1 MLKYLY
7 TKQIFSEIPGEITL
21 GISISG
27 CQIHC
32 NGCHSRELWEDKG
45 TQLTRKRLESLI
57 IDNQGITC
65 LLLLGGEHDIENLIN
80 LFYYVS
86 VTFPKIKTAWYCGLD
101 MIPKDKEEIL
111 DYLDYVKTGHFD
123 INLGGLDSKD
133 TNQKLYEI
141 KHTPMGNELNDITYK
156 FWNKN
161 TLINNNDNKNS

>member
-7 TKQIFSEIPGEITL
+7 NQVVFSEIPQQITL

-32 NGCHSRELWEDKG
+32 KGCHSRELWEDKG
-45 TQLTRKRLESLI
+45 TQLTRKGLENLI
-57 IDNQGITC
+57 ISNDGITC
-65 LLLLGGEHDIENLIN
+65 LLLLGGEHDIDNLIN

-111 DYLDYVKTGHFD
+111 DYLDYVKIGHFD
-123 INLGGLDSKD
+123 LNLGGLDSPD
-133 TNQKLYEI
+133 TNQKLYKINHNQE
-141 KHTPMGNELNDITYK
+141 GNKLIDITYK
-156 FWNKN
+156 FLK
-161 TLINNNDNKNS
+161 K

>member
-7 TKQIFSEIPGEITL
+7 TKQVFSEIPCEITL

-32 NGCHSRELWEDKG
+32 NGCHSRDFWEDKG
-45 TQLTRKRLESLI
+45 TQLTRKGLENLI
-57 IDNQGITC
+57 ISNEGITC
-65 LLLLGGEHDIENLIN
+65 LLLLGGEHDIDTLIN

-111 DYLDYVKTGHFD
+111 DYLDYVKIGHFD
-123 INLGGLDSKD
+123 LNLGGLDSPD
-133 TNQKLYEI
+133 TNQKLY
-141 KHTPMGNELNDITYK
+141 KVNHTQEGNKLIDITYK
-156 FWNKN
+156 FHRHEIK
-161 TLINNNDNKNS
+161 D

>member
-7 TKQIFSEIPGEITL
+7 TKQVFSEIPEEITL

-32 NGCHSRELWEDKG
+32 NGCHSRDLWEDKG
-45 TQLTRKRLESLI
+45 TQLTRKGLENLI
-57 IDNQGITC
+57 ISNEGITC
-65 LLLLGGEHDIENLIN
+65 LLLLGGEHDIDTLIN

-111 DYLDYVKTGHFD
+111 DYLDYVKIGHFD
-123 INLGGLDSKD
+123 LNLGGLDSPD
-133 TNQKLYEI
+133 TNQKLYKINHNQE
-141 KHTPMGNELNDITYK
+141 GNKLIDITYK
-156 FWNKN
+156 FLK
-161 TLINNNDNKNS
+161 K

>member
-7 TKQIFSEIPGEITL
+7 YKQIFSEIPEEITL

-32 NGCHSRELWEDKG
+32 NGCHSRDLWEDKG
-45 TQLTRKRLESLI
+45 TQLTRKGLENLI
-57 IDNQGITC
+57 ISNEGITC
-65 LLLLGGEHDIENLIN
+65 LLLLGGEHDIDTLIN

-111 DYLDYVKTGHFD
+111 DYLDYVKIGHFD
-123 INLGGLDSKD
+123 LNLGGLDSPD
-133 TNQKLYEI
+133 TNQKLY
-141 KHTPMGNELNDITYK
+141 KVNHTQEGNKLIDITYK
-156 FWNKN
+156 FHRHEIK
-161 TLINNNDNKNS
+161 D

>member
-80 LFYYVS
+80 LFYYMS

-101 MIPKDKEEIL
+101 MIPKDKKEIL
-111 DYLDYVKTGHFD
+111 DYLNYVKTGHFD

-133 TNQKLYEI
+133 TNQRLCEI
-141 KHTPMGNELNDITYK
+141 KHTPKGNKLNDITYK
-156 FWNKN
+156 FWNK
-161 TLINNNDNKNS
+161 KQ

>member
-7 TKQIFSEIPGEITL
+7 YKQVFSEIPEEITL

-32 NGCHSRELWEDKG
+32 NGCHSRDLWEDKG
-45 TQLTRKRLESLI
+45 TQLTRKGLENLI
-57 IDNQGITC
+57 ISNEGITC
-65 LLLLGGEHDIENLIN
+65 LLLLGGEHDIDTLIN

-111 DYLDYVKTGHFD
+111 DYLDYVKIGHFD
-123 INLGGLDSKD
+123 LNLGGLDSPD
-133 TNQKLYEI
+133 TNQKLY
-141 KHTPMGNELNDITYK
+141 KVNHTQEGNKLIDITYK
-156 FWNKN
+156 FLK
-161 TLINNNDNKNS
+161 K